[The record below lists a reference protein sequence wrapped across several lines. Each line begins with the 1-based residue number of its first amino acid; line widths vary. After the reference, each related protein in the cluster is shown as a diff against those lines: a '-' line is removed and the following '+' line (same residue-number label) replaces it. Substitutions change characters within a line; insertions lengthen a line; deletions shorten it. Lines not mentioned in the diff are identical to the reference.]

1 MQLHHGNSDSSVP
14 VELSISL
21 HNALLAAG
29 KEVELFQYPGMDH
42 NFYGQAFDDAIHR
55 TVEFFRENL

>member
-1 MQLHHGNSDSSVP
+1 

-21 HNALLAAG
+21 YNALLAAS

-42 NFYGQAFDDAIHR
+42 NFFGEAFNQAMSR
-55 TVEFFRENL
+55 TVEFFRTNL